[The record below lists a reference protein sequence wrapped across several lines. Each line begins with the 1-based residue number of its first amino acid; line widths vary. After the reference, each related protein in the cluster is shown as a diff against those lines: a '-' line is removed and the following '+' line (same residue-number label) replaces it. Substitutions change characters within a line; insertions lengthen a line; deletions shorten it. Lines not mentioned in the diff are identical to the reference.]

1 MHIDF
6 EMETSDFPVEMQG
19 VGTEGVKRK
28 ERTGT
33 GSWQRDSD
41 S

>member
-6 EMETSDFPVEMQG
+6 EMETSDFSAEMQG
-19 VGTEGVKRK
+19 TGTEGVKQK
-28 ERTGT
+28 EGT